1 MTRVFRGGG
10 RMAELSAHAAPARP
24 RDVPGGAR
32 KAARPRKG
40 EAQQATAAGLDLLRA
55 LGWLVLHDV
64 VMRRDSDTT
73 VDHVLAGPSGVYV
86 VNTVSWSGPIAAQDG
101 RLSVGGVD
109 RGEALTEVATAAD
122 DVRALLG
129 EVPVAAL
136 LCFERLEA
144 VAGVAGDVALCASE
158 NILDLLTG
166 VPEIL
171 DSAAVAAASHVL
183 VTAFRAASD
192 NADDTVLPSA
202 RPGPTLDEL
211 VKAKAAERLAE

>member
-40 EAQQATAAGLDLLRA
+40 EAQQATAAGLDLLRV

-64 VMRRDSDTT
+64 VLRRDSDAT

-86 VNTVSWSGPIAAQDG
+86 VDTVSWSGPITVHDAL
-101 RLSVGGVD
+101 LSVGGVD
-109 RGEALTEVATAAD
+109 RSEALAEVSRAAD
-122 DVRALLG
+122 DVRAMLG

-166 VPEIL
+166 VPQIL
-171 DSAAVAAASHVL
+171 DNAAIGAASHVL
-183 VTAFRAASD
+183 VNAFRAASGAVGTD
-192 NADDTVLPSA
+192 GHTGASA
-202 RPGPTLDEL
+202 VRPGPTLDE
-211 VKAKAAERLAE
+211 